1 MYSKW
6 QEINKIKGIE
16 GNGNRIFIV
25 RFSHQ
30 SPQLLSDFISSPVVC
45 AFLQPYRWAVG
56 DLRGDGGNA
65 VLGLAGKHDP
75 PPPPSPKALN
85 LFNYYHNVAIYT
97 QAFNLHKGNNS
108 YAGGCGSHF
117 ITWRSLNYL
126 FLYQC
131 HRASIA
137 SFHPHSWHS
146 TATAELC
153 TSGPFK
159 ECLPHQWWTDGALT
173 LPPHWEAF
181 TQRSV
186 GLCQMLT

>member
-30 SPQLLSDFISSPVVC
+30 SPQLTPQWLHLFTCSMCLSATIQMSCGRPQRGWRERSSGIGWE
-45 AFLQPYRWAVG
+45 AW
-56 DLRGDGGNA
+56 
-65 VLGLAGKHDP
+65 P
-75 PPPPSPKALN
+75 PPPPSTKALN
-85 LFNYYHNVAIYT
+85 LFNYYHNIAIYT

-117 ITWRSLNYL
+117 ITCRSLNYL

-137 SFHPHSWHS
+137 SFH
-146 TATAELC
+146 TADTVQLQQSSVQVDPSKNAYFTSDEL
-153 TSGPFK
+153 T
-159 ECLPHQWWTDGALT
+159 EH
-173 LPPHWEAF
+173 
-181 TQRSV
+181 
-186 GLCQMLT
+186 